1 MSSPT
6 KPPRYVPTLT
16 EVVHPASLS
25 EPSLNNVIAPTV
37 TSVATQELIVQRVLQ
52 RIELVL
58 ERRLHDAVKQL
69 IQEHMQAMMPR
80 LSKEIE
86 LVVYE
91 SVAQALEQ
99 ESSSS
104 PDLVKAR

>member
-1 MSSPT
+1 M
-6 KPPRYVPTLT
+6 
-16 EVVHPASLS
+16 
-25 EPSLNNVIAPTV
+25 
-37 TSVATQELIVQRVLQ
+37 QRVLQ

-58 ERRLHDAVKQL
+58 ERRLHDAIKQL

>member
-1 MSSPT
+1 M
-6 KPPRYVPTLT
+6 
-16 EVVHPASLS
+16 
-25 EPSLNNVIAPTV
+25 
-37 TSVATQELIVQRVLQ
+37 QRVLQ